1 MKLLL
6 CMAGNKGMCILDGVY
21 ILEKR
26 PWQCLRE
33 VKERNNDSLTTN
45 SIPGPAHPHKIG
57 RAPPP
62 SRPITILLAD
72 RNSMAIPMV
81 DSSVI
86 RESLSSMPGQG
97 TKITQA
103 IRPKIKEKKNN
114 ISRNRNTYWILG
126 LCKSHTINKKHL
138 PIHQA

>member
-45 SIPGPAHPHKIG
+45 SIPGPAHPHIIYSTRDKCEVRG
-57 RAPPP
+57 P
-62 SRPITILLAD
+62 SGLYNVNIDLEPH
-72 RNSMAIPMV
+72 
-81 DSSVI
+81 SSHI
-86 RESLSSMPGQG
+86 QQETNIKQLFNACPLS
-97 TKITQA
+97 
-103 IRPKIKEKKNN
+103 EKCGV
-114 ISRNRNTYWILG
+114 S
-126 LCKSHTINKKHL
+126 
-138 PIHQA
+138 